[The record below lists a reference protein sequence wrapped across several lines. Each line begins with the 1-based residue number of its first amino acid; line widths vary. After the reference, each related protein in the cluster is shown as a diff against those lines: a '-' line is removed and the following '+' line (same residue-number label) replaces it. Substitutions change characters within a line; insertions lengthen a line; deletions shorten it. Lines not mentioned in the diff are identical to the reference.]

1 MSTPPLYTNSLLFA
15 RLPNLSTPHFLSTL
29 ISDAAASTK
38 ERLLIILFSPLFKN
52 GAISHTESW
61 DAVQC
66 ILTFVYVQATKIAQ
80 DADRVLMDVDVLLKA
95 SDEEI
100 GEDVL
105 AEMEAV
111 YLVQGDLITAHLP
124 PSLGSLPHIYLPR
137 DPFSHP
143 GSPVVS
149 NGTDNATHNHKSY
162 PPTYPVVALGGTF
175 DHLHA
180 GHKILLS
187 MGAWIASEKLIAGV
201 TDDALL
207 GSKSNKDLLQPL
219 PVRISRIL
227 QFLRLFNPHI
237 HYDVVPINDVYGPTG
252 WDPNVQGLVVSKE
265 TLGGAAA
272 IAKHREAHSLPA
284 LQTFVID
291 VISSSDAKLEHDDI
305 EMLKQTKMSSTFI
318 REWIAAKKRSEGNQ

>member
-38 ERLLIILFSPLFKN
+38 ERLLIILFSPLFKD

-111 YLVQGDLITAHLP
+111 YLVQGGQSPRYQRRTGKLNEGINRSHNCAP
-124 PSLGSLPHIYLPR
+124 PPIPGLSAPYLP
-137 DPFSHP
+137 SP
-143 GSPVVS
+143 GSVLSSRFPRRVQW
-149 NGTDNATHNHKSY
+149 HRKCY
-162 PPTYPVVALGGTF
+162 P
-175 DHLHA
+175 
-180 GHKILLS
+180 
-187 MGAWIASEKLIAGV
+187 
-201 TDDALL
+201 
-207 GSKSNKDLLQPL
+207 
-219 PVRISRIL
+219 
-227 QFLRLFNPHI
+227 
-237 HYDVVPINDVYGPTG
+237 
-252 WDPNVQGLVVSKE
+252 
-265 TLGGAAA
+265 
-272 IAKHREAHSLPA
+272 
-284 LQTFVID
+284 
-291 VISSSDAKLEHDDI
+291 
-305 EMLKQTKMSSTFI
+305 
-318 REWIAAKKRSEGNQ
+318 

>member
-15 RLPNLSTPHFLSTL
+15 RLPSLSTPHFLSTL

-38 ERLLIILFSPLFKN
+38 ERLLIILFSPLFKD

-124 PSLGSLPHIYLPR
+124 PSLGSLPHVYLPP

-149 NGTDNATHNHKSY
+149 NTY

-219 PVRISRIL
+219 SVRISRIL

-237 HYDVVPINDVYGPTG
+237 QYDVVPINDVYGPTG
-252 WDPNVQGLVVSKE
+252 WDPNVQGLVLADVLVLVKV
-265 TLGGAAA
+265 
-272 IAKHREAHSLPA
+272 AKHREAHSLPA

-318 REWIAAKKRSEGNQ
+318 REWIAAKKSPKQ